1 MKTLLTRCA
10 LACAVALTGS
20 ALAAG
25 NSTNSTSTN
34 AAHNAT
40 ANQGKRPN
48 ILLIVADDL
57 GYSDI
62 GAFGGEVQTP
72 NLDKLAHEGVRMA
85 DFYASPFC
93 SPTRAMLMSGVD
105 NHRVGLGGMAE
116 LLTPAQRSAAGY
128 EGYMTHSVVT
138 FPQLL
143 RDAGYHT
150 YMVGKWHL
158 GLTEEYGP
166 ASRGFEQSFAM
177 VQGGASHFGQVGIIT
192 NDADKT
198 PKAMYRENGKLI
210 DLPEGFYST
219 IGYTDKMLSY
229 IDSHKDDGKP
239 FFAYVAYTAPH
250 WPLQAPDEAIK
261 KYEGKYDA
269 GYDAIRAQ
277 RLAKMKAMGL
287 VPKDMEAYT
296 GDEVWPQWNSLS
308 LVQKQIESKRMA
320 VYAAM
325 IDVMDTQI
333 GRLVDHLK
341 ETGQYDNTLIFFMS
355 DNGADGNSILDEA
368 ANREWIKRH
377 ADNSIANTGRAGSF
391 VEYGPGWA
399 QVSMTP
405 LRLYKAFAYEGGI
418 AVPNIIVLPH
428 GAHDGQIS
436 RVPAHVTDV
445 APTILQLAGV
455 AQPGGEYNGRPVFRM
470 QGTSMLD
477 FLSGQRKTVHKGEFT
492 EGWELNGR
500 RAMRKGDWKISY
512 ANKPWGT
519 GEWQLFHVSADR
531 SELHDVAKR
540 YPAKMK
546 ELLADY
552 NAYQTENGVQD
563 IPHLGERPGYSNA
576 THYYEDELETNR

>member
-1 MKTLLTRCA
+1 MKTLLATCA
-10 LACAVALTGS
+10 IAS
-20 ALAAG
+20 AIAGISPAFAAG
-25 NSTNSTSTN
+25 NADAGS
-34 AAHNAT
+34 A
-40 ANQGKRPN
+40 GKPDRRPN
-48 ILLIVADDL
+48 VLLIVADDL

-62 GAFGGEVQTP
+62 GAFGGEIHTP
-72 NLDKLAHEGVRMA
+72 NLDKLAHDGVRMT

-116 LLTPAQRSAAGY
+116 LLTPQQRNAAGY

-166 ASRGFEQSFAM
+166 AQRGFEQSFAM

-192 NDADKT
+192 TDPDKT
-198 PKAMYRENGKLI
+198 PKSMYREDGKLV
-210 DLPEGFYST
+210 DLPPDFYST
-219 IGYTDKMLSY
+219 IYYTDKMLSY
-229 IDSHKDDGKP
+229 IDSHKADGKP

-250 WPLQAPDEAIK
+250 WPLQAPDEYIK

-269 GYDAIRAQ
+269 GYNVIRAQ
-277 RLAKMKAMGL
+277 RLARMKAMGI
-287 VPKDMEAYT
+287 VPKDIEAYT
-296 GDEVWPQWNSLS
+296 GDEVWPKWSSLS
-308 LVQKQIESKRMA
+308 PEQKQIESKRMA

-325 IDVMDTQI
+325 VDVMDTQI

-341 ETGQYDNTLIFFMS
+341 ATGQYDNTLIFFMS

-368 ANREWIKRH
+368 ADREWIKRH
-377 ADNSIANTGRAGSF
+377 ANNSLANTGRENSF

-418 AVPNIIVLPH
+418 AVPNIIVTPH
-428 GAHDGQIS
+428 QTREGQIS
-436 RVPAHVTDV
+436 KVPAHVTDV

-455 AQPGGEYNGRPVFRM
+455 PQPGGEYGGRPVFRM

-477 FLSGQRKTVHKGEFT
+477 FLTGQRKTVHAGQFS

-500 RAMRKGDWKISY
+500 KAMRKGDWKISY

-519 GEWQLFHVSADR
+519 GEWQLFHVSVDR
-531 SELHDVAKR
+531 SELHDLAAKN
-540 YPAKMK
+540 PAKLK
-546 ELLADY
+546 ELVADY
-552 NAYQTENGVQD
+552 EKYQTENGVQD
-563 IPHLGERPGYSNA
+563 IPRLGERPGYSNG
-576 THYYEDELETNR
+576 THYYDDELETNR

>member
-1 MKTLLTRCA
+1 MKTLLT
-10 LACAVALTGS
+10 ACAIACTIAGMGS
-20 ALAAG
+20 AFAATG
-25 NSTNSTSTN
+25 P
-34 AAHNAT
+34 AADGT
-40 ANQGKRPN
+40 AQQGSAPAKPDKRPN
-48 ILLIVADDL
+48 VLLIVADDL

-62 GAFGGEVQTP
+62 GAFGGEIHTP
-72 NLDKLAHEGVRMA
+72 NLDKLAHDGVRMT

-116 LLTPAQRSAAGY
+116 LLTPQQRNAAGY

-166 ASRGFEQSFAM
+166 AQRGFEQSFAM

-192 NDADKT
+192 ADPDKT
-198 PKAMYRENGKLI
+198 PKSMYREDGKLV
-210 DLPEGFYST
+210 DLPPNFYST
-219 IGYTDKMLSY
+219 IFYTDKMLSY
-229 IDSHKDDGKP
+229 IDSHKADGKP

-250 WPLQAPDEAIK
+250 WPLQAPDEYIK
-261 KYEGKYDA
+261 KYEGKYDV
-269 GYDAIRAQ
+269 GYNVIRAQ
-277 RLAKMKAMGL
+277 RLARMKAMGI
-287 VPKDMEAYT
+287 VPKDIEPYT
-296 GDEVWPQWNSLS
+296 GDEVWPKWSSLS
-308 LVQKQIESKRMA
+308 PVQKQIESKRMA

-341 ETGQYDNTLIFFMS
+341 ATGQYDNTLIFFMS

-377 ADNSIANTGRAGSF
+377 ADNSIANTGRENSF

-405 LRLYKAFAYEGGI
+405 LRLYKAFAFEGGI
-418 AVPNIIVLPH
+418 AVPNIIVAPH
-428 GAHDGQIS
+428 GARDGQIS
-436 RVPAHVTDV
+436 TVPAHVTDV

-455 AQPGGEYNGRPVFRM
+455 KPTDGEYGGRPVFRM

-477 FLSGQRKTVHKGEFT
+477 FLSGQRKTVHSGQFT

-500 RAMRKGDWKISY
+500 KAMRKGDWKISY

-519 GEWQLFHVSADR
+519 GEWQLFHVSVDR
-531 SELHDVAKR
+531 SELHDMATR
-540 YPAKMK
+540 NPAKLK

-552 NAYQTENGVQD
+552 GKYQTENGVQD
-563 IPHLGERPGYSNA
+563 IPGLAERPGYSNA
-576 THYYEDELETNR
+576 THYYDDELETNR